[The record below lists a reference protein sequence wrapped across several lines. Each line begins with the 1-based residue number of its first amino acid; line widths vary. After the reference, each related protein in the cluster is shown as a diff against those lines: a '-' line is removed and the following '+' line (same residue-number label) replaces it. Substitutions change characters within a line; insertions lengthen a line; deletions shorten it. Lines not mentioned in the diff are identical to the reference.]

1 MSTPPTVRF
10 EDEDGNP
17 TLGPSPGDGN
27 QTYVAKSYDQD
38 NERTKFTLMQSLE
51 ANLFKGLV
59 LRASASWYYFH
70 TVQESMRKD
79 YETVPGNGIELV
91 QLVQAI
97 LVSSL
102 RPIMLF

>member
-59 LRASASWYYFH
+59 LRASASWYYFILYKKVCAR
-70 TVQESMRKD
+70 TMRRFR
-79 YETVPGNGIELV
+79 GNGIELV

>member
-1 MSTPPTVRF
+1 MVENDFQCDFQPGYYVWLNNAWGTESDYFGRVMSTPPTVRF

-51 ANLFKGLV
+51 ANLFKGL
-59 LRASASWYYFH
+59 S
-70 TVQESMRKD
+70 
-79 YETVPGNGIELV
+79 
-91 QLVQAI
+91 
-97 LVSSL
+97 
-102 RPIMLF
+102 